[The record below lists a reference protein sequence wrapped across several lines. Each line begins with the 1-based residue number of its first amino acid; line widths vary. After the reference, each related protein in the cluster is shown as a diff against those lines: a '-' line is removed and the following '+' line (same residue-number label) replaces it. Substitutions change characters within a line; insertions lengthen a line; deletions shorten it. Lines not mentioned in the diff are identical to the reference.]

1 MYKYDI
7 IIVNKSNI
15 LIGGY
20 VMKWYNNMKISTKLI
35 IGFIVISIITVAVGS
50 YGMLNLTKLNNTN
63 NLIYEKGNKTLIN
76 MEKVENNTLLIR
88 LDIINIL
95 TSKDQSKLS
104 STKNNIAKLR
114 QENNNYIK
122 EFESQSIS
130 PEEKK
135 IYNQLKINL
144 TNYRD
149 AIDTTLSYIEA
160 NNFDKASVASEDAVD
175 ERASLTDS
183 ITQLTT
189 KTQSALA
196 SVMNQNN
203 KSFNQIKIFTI
214 ASILLSFII
223 AITIGTILSTTI
235 KNQIQKALSIAE
247 KIGDGDLTVELNFHS
262 NDEIGMLIQ
271 ALNKAIHNL
280 RTLISKILDS
290 TNELS
295 SNSEELSATTQE
307 INSKMEIVNESTK
320 QISAASEDLSSTIQ
334 KLSNSSEQISSS
346 ASSLS
351 NMANDSDDSS
361 KQITNRA
368 AEIKEKGNS
377 SMKSSENI
385 YTEKQANILNAIEL
399 GKVVNEVKIMSE
411 TIASIS
417 EQTNLLAL
425 NAAIEAA
432 RAGDAGKGFAVVAEE
447 VRKLAEESS
456 EAVIKI
462 QSVIGDV
469 ENAFSYISNNA
480 TDILNYLSTD
490 VKGDYKL
497 LIDTAIQYEKDAL
510 LINDLSGNIS
520 KASKTMTNAI
530 KEVANAL
537 QNASATAEE
546 TSASS
551 IEIQNNVSDTSAAIT
566 QISKAAESQA
576 ALAENL
582 NLLVKTFK
590 I

>member
-1 MYKYDI
+1 
-7 IIVNKSNI
+7 
-15 LIGGY
+15 
-20 VMKWYNNMKISTKLI
+20 MKWYTNMKISTKLI

-50 YGMLNLTKLNNTN
+50 YGMLNITKLNNTN
-63 NLIYEKGNKTLIN
+63 NLIYERSNKTLIN

-88 LDIINIL
+88 LDVLNIII
-95 TSKDQSKLS
+95 SKNQSKLTS
-104 STKNNIAKLR
+104 AKNNIAKLR
-114 QENNNYIK
+114 EENNIYLK

-130 PEEKK
+130 PEEQK
-135 IYNQLKINL
+135 IYSQLKINL
-144 TNYRD
+144 DNYRQ
-149 AIDTTLSYIEA
+149 AIDTTVSYIET
-160 NNFDKASVASEDAVD
+160 NNFDKANIASQDAAAK
-175 ERASLTDS
+175 RALLTTS
-183 ITQLTT
+183 IADLTT
-189 KTQSALA
+189 KTQSALS
-196 SVMNQNN
+196 SVMDENN
-203 KSFNQIKIFTI
+203 KSFNQIKIFMIT
-214 ASILLSFII
+214 SILLSFIV
-223 AITIGTILSTTI
+223 AIVIGFILSTTI
-235 KNQIQKALSIAE
+235 KNQIQKALNIAK

-280 RTLISKILDS
+280 RILITKIFDS

-295 SNSEELSATTQE
+295 SNSEELSATTEE

-320 QISAASEDLSSTIQ
+320 QISAASEELSSTIQ
-334 KLSNSSEQISSS
+334 NLSLSSEQISSS

-361 KQITNRA
+361 KQIRNRA
-368 AEIKEKGNS
+368 IEIKDKGTS

-385 YTEKQANILNAIEL
+385 YTKKQANILNAIEL
-399 GKVVNEVKIMSE
+399 GKVVSEVKIMSE

-480 TDILNYLSTD
+480 TDILTYLSTD
-490 VKGDYKL
+490 VKEDYKL

-530 KEVANAL
+530 KEVANAM
-537 QNASATAEE
+537 QNASATAQE

-551 IEIQNNVSDTSAAIT
+551 IEIQNNVSEASAAIT
-566 QISKAAESQA
+566 QISKAAESQS

>member
-1 MYKYDI
+1 
-7 IIVNKSNI
+7 
-15 LIGGY
+15 
-20 VMKWYNNMKISTKLI
+20 MKWYTNMKISTKLI

-50 YGMLNLTKLNNTN
+50 YGMLNITKLNNTN
-63 NLIYEKGNKTLIN
+63 NLIYERSNKTLIN

-88 LDIINIL
+88 LDVLNIIISKDHSKL
-95 TSKDQSKLS
+95 TSA
-104 STKNNIAKLR
+104 KNNIAKLR
-114 QENNNYIK
+114 EENNSYLK
-122 EFESQSIS
+122 QFEAQSIS
-130 PEEKK
+130 PEEQK
-135 IYNQLKINL
+135 IYSQLKIDL
-144 TNYRD
+144 DNYRQ
-149 AIDTTLSYIEA
+149 AIDTTVSYIEA
-160 NNFDKASVASEDAVD
+160 NNFDKANIASEDAAAK
-175 ERASLTDS
+175 RASLTNS
-183 ITQLTT
+183 IADLTN

-196 SVMNQNN
+196 SIMDQNH
-203 KSFNQIKIFTI
+203 KSFNQIKIFMIT
-214 ASILLSFII
+214 SILLAFII
-223 AITIGTILSTTI
+223 AIAIGLIISTTI
-235 KNQIQKALSIAE
+235 KKQIQKALNIAE
-247 KIGDGDLTVELNFHS
+247 KIGDGDLTIELNFHS

-280 RTLISKILDS
+280 RILISKILDS
-290 TNELS
+290 TSELS
-295 SNSEELSATTQE
+295 SNSEELSATTEE

-320 QISAASEDLSSTIQ
+320 QISEASEDLSSTIQ
-334 KLSNSSEQISSS
+334 KLSASSEKISSS
-346 ASSLS
+346 AMSLS

-361 KQITNRA
+361 KQIRNRA
-368 AEIKEKGNS
+368 AQIKEKGNS

-385 YTEKQANILNAIEL
+385 YTEKQADILNAIEL
-399 GKVVNEVKIMSE
+399 GKVVKEVKIMSE

-456 EAVIKI
+456 ESVTKI

-480 TDILNYLSTD
+480 NDILNYLSTD
-490 VKGDYKL
+490 VKEDYKL
-497 LIDTAIQYEKDAL
+497 LINTGIQYEKDAL
-510 LINDLSGNIS
+510 LVNNIS
-520 KASKTMTNAI
+520 ENISTASKTMTSAI
-530 KEVANAL
+530 KEVVNAM
-537 QNASATAEE
+537 QNASATAQE

-551 IEIQNNVSDTSAAIT
+551 MEIQNNVSDTSTAIR